1 MHKITPFKSRK
12 STFNDLIGGKIDLF
26 DFEMDFITVS
36 LIPIFAYVDK

>member
-26 DFEMDFITVS
+26 DFFITDS
-36 LIPIFAYVDK
+36 LISILAKVNK